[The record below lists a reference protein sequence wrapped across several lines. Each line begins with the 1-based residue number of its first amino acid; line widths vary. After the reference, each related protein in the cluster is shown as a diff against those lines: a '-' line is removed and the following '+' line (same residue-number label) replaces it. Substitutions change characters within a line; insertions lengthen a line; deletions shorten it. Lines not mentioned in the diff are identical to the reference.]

1 MNINNLKHIDMKTLK
16 IIRLSARVLLWIV
29 PVIVCSVWGL
39 IFGSD
44 NGRIG
49 NIRLC
54 LRSLFNR

>member
-1 MNINNLKHIDMKTLK
+1 MKTLK
-16 IIRLSARVLLWIV
+16 IIRLVARVLLLIV
-29 PVIVCSVWGL
+29 PVIACSVWGL

-54 LRSLFNR
+54 FRSLFDI

>member
-1 MNINNLKHIDMKTLK
+1 MKTLK
-16 IIRLSARVLLWIV
+16 LVARVLLLIV
-29 PVIVCSVWGL
+29 PVIACSVWGL

-54 LRSLFNR
+54 FRSLFDR